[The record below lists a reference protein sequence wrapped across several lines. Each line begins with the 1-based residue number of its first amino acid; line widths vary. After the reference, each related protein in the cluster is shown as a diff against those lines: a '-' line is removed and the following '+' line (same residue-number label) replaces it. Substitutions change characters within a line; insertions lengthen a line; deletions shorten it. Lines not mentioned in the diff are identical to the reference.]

1 MQSETQNSAVSTTAT
16 RRRRMV
22 PWLLLL
28 AALFALLYLIA
39 WLATRYDET
48 ESAAAPVT
56 TTDTLPATTVP
67 ATTAAPTTVA
77 TTVPVTTVPPTTVV
91 ETTAAPTT
99 EAPATIGD
107 LARANPESFSTLL
120 AAAEAAGFGPALDAA
135 DEITVFAPT
144 DDAFADVDPELLATL
159 VADPDLLNPTIGYHV
174 VEGTWTAADL
184 VELTSITTVSGDEL
198 SIEADADGVILGG
211 AARVVGADVSA
222 SNGVLHVLDTVLVPQ
237 TVSSQLTAQAVTSLL
252 SLEPI
257 QFADSSA
264 TITEDSIPTL
274 QEALEL
280 LAADPG
286 ARLEI
291 AGHTDDVGPAEG
303 NTRLSQR
310 RADAVREWLIA
321 NGADAERLVA
331 VGYGEGQ
338 PLADN
343 STEDGRAANR
353 RIEFV
358 AQ

>member
-1 MQSETQNSAVSTTAT
+1 
-16 RRRRMV
+16 
-22 PWLLLL
+22 
-28 AALFALLYLIA
+28 
-39 WLATRYDET
+39 
-48 ESAAAPVT
+48 
-56 TTDTLPATTVP
+56 
-67 ATTAAPTTVA
+67 
-77 TTVPVTTVPPTTVV
+77 
-91 ETTAAPTT
+91 
-99 EAPATIGD
+99 
-107 LARANPESFSTLL
+107 
-120 AAAEAAGFGPALDAA
+120 
-135 DEITVFAPT
+135 
-144 DDAFADVDPELLATL
+144 
-159 VADPDLLNPTIGYHV
+159 V